1 MSIQGASAILWIEK
15 LLTAK
20 ADGIKQGQGKLGN
33 SEDGFCCLGY
43 GCEISK
49 IDYSHKDGD
58 SLAFRKKVGILNAEG
73 RTANH
78 NINFMLVS
86 LNDKKRW
93 GFARIANRLK
103 KYPHLYFTTKVAKSI
118 KEHFAKEQGK

>member
-1 MSIQGASAILWIEK
+1 MTTRSANAILWIEK

-49 IDYSHKDGD
+49 IDYNHGYTCSY
-58 SLAFRKKVGILNAEG
+58 AFKEKVGLLSVEG

-78 NINFMLVS
+78 NINFMLVE
-86 LNDKKRW
+86 LNDEQRW

-103 KYPHLYFTTKVAKSI
+103 KYPHLYFIPKVAQSI
-118 KEHFAKEQGK
+118 KGHFAKEQGE